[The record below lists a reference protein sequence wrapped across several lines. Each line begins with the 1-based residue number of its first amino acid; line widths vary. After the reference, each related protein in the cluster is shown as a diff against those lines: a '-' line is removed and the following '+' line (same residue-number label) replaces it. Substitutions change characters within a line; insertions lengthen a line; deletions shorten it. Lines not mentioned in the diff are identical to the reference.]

1 MGCIRAS
8 LQIISYEILMSGIF
22 LILFTIT
29 GTTNFEIF
37 MDQQINFSLFLFLPL
52 VSIICFIATLIET
65 NRPPFDLSEAESDVV
80 AGYTVEYTGIM
91 FGLFYL
97 GEYVNLFTNSFVLVI
112 LFSGGW
118 WNIFSYIFILFEN
131 IIYLFHYY
139 KMNYLLSSYTNNF
152 N

>member
-1 MGCIRAS
+1 MVVCSLGFSIAWLISGWASNSKYALLGCIRSA

-22 LILFTIT
+22 LILFTLT
-29 GTTNFEIF
+29 GTTNFEVF
-37 MDQQINFSLFLFLPL
+37 MDQQMNLSIFIFLPIL
-52 VSIICFIATLIET
+52 AIICFIATLVET

-97 GEYVNLFTNSFVLVI
+97 GEYVSLFTNAFILVI

-118 WNIFSYIFILFEN
+118 
-131 IIYLFHYY
+131 
-139 KMNYLLSSYTNNF
+139 
-152 N
+152 